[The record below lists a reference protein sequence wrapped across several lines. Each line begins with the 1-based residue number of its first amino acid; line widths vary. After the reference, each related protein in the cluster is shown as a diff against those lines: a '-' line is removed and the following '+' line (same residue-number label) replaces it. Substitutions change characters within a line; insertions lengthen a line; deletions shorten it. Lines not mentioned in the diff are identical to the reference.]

1 MSTHTL
7 SILAHDEPRVLAR
20 ICTLFAHKNINIVS
34 IGATT
39 ATGARFG
46 WMSIV
51 IDVPT
56 IGSFEHALKQL
67 NRQIGIVKAVELNAD
82 SAHQRKLVL
91 VKVTA
96 DPAPRPVPIEGDRR
110 RPRGTRTQVLE
121 LAAVF
126 NADVIEISTSTI
138 TVQIAA
144 TSERVA
150 EFLAVLEPLGIREV
164 RDSGQVAILRG
175 SRSIATPAVD

>member
-39 ATGARFG
+39 ATGSRFG

-67 NRQIGIVKAVELNAD
+67 NRQIGIAKAVELNAD

-126 NADVIEISTSTI
+126 NADVIEVSTSTI